1 MKKLKKYLFAVPV
14 FVFCSTALILT
25 IIEVK
30 AFDDTKP
37 QTCRSECQ
45 RDLEGI
51 CSIWTVDPEGE
62 PIWGSC
68 VHWRKKDGG
77 SIEPV
82 IIN

>member
-1 MKKLKKYLFAVPV
+1 MKKLKNYCTAFSLMSVFFA
-14 FVFCSTALILT
+14 ALAFS
-25 IIEVK
+25 IIEAN

-45 RDLEGI
+45 RDLDGV

-82 IIN
+82 EIN

>member
-1 MKKLKKYLFAVPV
+1 MKNLKQYLSAFLVMVVFFATLAI
-14 FVFCSTALILT
+14 S
-25 IIEVK
+25 IIEVS

-37 QTCRSECQ
+37 QTCRSECV
-45 RDLEGI
+45 RDEEAV
-51 CSIWTVDPEGE
+51 CSIWTVDPENE

-82 IIN
+82 E